1 MPAQAFYKG
10 TFFNAPIIYDRVLDG
25 LKKVDDVALERISF
39 LTRYLYS
46 QQIKRYHPDLGG
58 DEEKTKLINNAW
70 AILSDEKKKNLD
82 VVLGDI
88 RDPFCVKNVK
98 AFSEFLGECGGFEI
112 C

>member
-46 QQIKRYHPDLGG
+46 QQIKRYHYY
-58 DEEKTKLINNAW
+58 EK
-70 AILSDEKKKNLD
+70 
-82 VVLGDI
+82 
-88 RDPFCVKNVK
+88 R
-98 AFSEFLGECGGFEI
+98 
-112 C
+112 